1 MVGGYANERPWIDGH
16 RGIKGG
22 GEHKSRGDDMTSW
35 GVNDYAN
42 GVWGWGCAN
51 EKPCIY
57 GHGGIK
63 GGGEHNSRAG

>member
-22 GEHKSRGDDMTSW
+22 GEHNSRGDDVTSW
-35 GVNDYAN
+35 GLMIIPPGGEGYAN
-42 GVWGWGCAN
+42 ERLW
-51 EKPCIY
+51 ID

-63 GGGEHNSRAG
+63 GGGEHNSRVG